1 MRAPIGI
8 RIRNRR
14 TSLGL
19 SQTALAR
26 DVGIS
31 PSYLNRIEGNKREV
45 GGALLMRI
53 AERLGLPIDRLSGE
67 NEQRLIQSVAESRL
81 DPVLDGIDLKTS
93 DARDLVAQFPE
104 AAAAI
109 SRLHRAYSDATA
121 SVEAYANRLRTDPLF
136 SQLLHEILSR
146 ITAMRSTAEILDGV
160 PDLGEPD
167 RARFLRTINKDAR
180 DLTDTA
186 RTLVNYFDQ
195 SVVRQR
201 SVSPG
206 REVDDLIFE
215 EKNHFPALEEI
226 ADALRSQ
233 VETAGPFGEAS
244 LGEALERHFGVN
256 CRKGA
261 MPDLQGGFSGR
272 FQFDA
277 DSRVLWFRNSTTA
290 ATRQFQMARLYAEL
304 AAPDAL
310 EAQANDRRL
319 TSPAARQLAYRAM
332 ASYLAGAMTMPYSQ
346 ILDEAERQYYD
357 IELLS
362 QSYSASFE
370 QVAHRF
376 VTLRRP
382 GAEGVPFG
390 FLRSDPAGR
399 LTKHF
404 PLPGLILPNTGH
416 GCPLW
421 AIYEALRRE
430 RIVRQTV
437 EFTNGA
443 RYLFVAK
450 AVSKR
455 VAAYQEQP
463 VYSSVMLACDILHAD
478 RTIYGRGLN
487 LADATNLVPVG
498 ASCRLCARH
507 DCAHRQ
513 EEALDEAGEN
523 LTLHTPFVTRDFS
536 REKA

>member
-14 TSLGL
+14 VALGM

-45 GGALLMRI
+45 GGALLIRI
-53 AERLGLPIDRLSGE
+53 AERLGLSIDQLSGE
-67 NEQRLIQSVAESRL
+67 NEQRLIQSVEESRL
-81 DPVLDGIDLKTS
+81 DPVLDGVDLKAADT
-93 DARDLVAQFPE
+93 RELVAQFPE

-109 SRLHRAYSDATA
+109 SRLHRAYSDANA
-121 SVEAYANRLRTDPLF
+121 SVEAYANRLKTDPLF
-136 SQLLHEILSR
+136 SRLLHEILNR
-146 ITAMRSTAEILDGV
+146 ITAMRSTAEILAGI

-167 RARFLRTINKDAR
+167 RHRFLTTINKDAR
-180 DLTDTA
+180 DLTETA

-206 REVDDLIFE
+206 RELDDLIIE

-226 ADALRSQ
+226 ADALRKE
-233 VETAGPFGEAS
+233 VEAEGIFGEAS
-244 LGEALERHFGVN
+244 LAEALDRRFGVR
-256 CRKGA
+256 CRKA
-261 MPDLQGGFSGR
+261 RAADLQGPFASR

-277 DSRVLWFRNSTTA
+277 EQRVLWFTTSTTA

-304 AAPDAL
+304 AAPEAL
-310 EAQANDRRL
+310 AIHANDRRL
-319 TSPAARQLAYRAM
+319 TSAASRLLAARAM
-332 ASYLAGAMTMPYSQ
+332 ASYVAGAITMPYSS
-346 ILDEAERQYYD
+346 ILEDAERQSYD
-357 IELLS
+357 IDLLG
-362 QSYSASFE
+362 QTYSASFE

-404 PLPGLILPNTGH
+404 PLPGLMLPTTGH

-463 VYSSVMLACDILHAD
+463 VYSSVMLACDMLHAD

-487 LADATNLVPVG
+487 LAEPSNLLPVG
-498 ASCRLCARH
+498 PSCRLCARH
-507 DCAHRQ
+507 ECAHRQ
-513 EEALDEAGEN
+513 EEALDAAGEN
-523 LTLHTPFVTRDFS
+523 LSLHAPFIARDSSF
-536 REKA
+536 RP

>member
-14 TSLGL
+14 IALGI

-53 AERLGLPIDRLSGE
+53 AERLGLSIDQLSGE
-67 NEQRLIQSVAESRL
+67 NEQRLIQSVEESRL
-81 DPVLDGIDLKTS
+81 DPVLDGVDLKAG
-93 DARDLVAQFPE
+93 DARELVAQFPE

-109 SRLHRAYSDATA
+109 GRLHRAYSDATA
-121 SVEAYANRLRTDPLF
+121 SVEAYANRLKTDPLF

-146 ITAMRSTAEILDGV
+146 ITAMRSTAEILAGV

-167 RARFLRTINKDAR
+167 RARFLTTINKDAR

-206 REVDDLIFE
+206 RELDDLIIE

-226 ADALRSQ
+226 ADALRTE
-233 VETAGPFGEAS
+233 VEAEGAFGEAS
-244 LGEALERHFGVN
+244 LSEALDRRFGVR
-256 CRKGA
+256 CRKGRVTE
-261 MPDLQGGFSGR
+261 QGGFASR

-277 DSRVLWFRNSTTA
+277 EHRVLWFRTSTTA

-310 EAQANDRRL
+310 SVHASDRRL
-319 TSPAARQLAYRAM
+319 TSAASRRLASRAM
-332 ASYLAGAMTMPYSQ
+332 ASYLAGAMVMPYSL
-346 ILDEAERQYYD
+346 ILEDAERQFYD
-357 IELLS
+357 IDLLS
-362 QSYSASFE
+362 QAYSASFE

-404 PLPGLILPNTGH
+404 PLPGLILPTTGH

-463 VYSSVMLACDILHAD
+463 VYSSVMLVCGILHAD
-478 RTIYGRGLN
+478 RTIYGRSLN
-487 LADATNLVPVG
+487 LAEPSNLLPVG
-498 ASCRLCARH
+498 TSCRLCARH
-507 DCAHRQ
+507 ECAHRQ
-513 EEALDEAGEN
+513 EEALDAAGEN
-523 LTLHTPFVTRDFS
+523 LTLHTPFIARDFG
-536 REKA
+536 

>member
-14 TSLGL
+14 VALGM

-45 GGALLMRI
+45 GGALLIRI
-53 AERLGLPIDRLSGE
+53 AERLGLSIDQLSGE
-67 NEQRLIQSVAESRL
+67 NEQRLIQSVEESRL
-81 DPVLDGIDLKTS
+81 DPVLDGVDLKAADT
-93 DARDLVAQFPE
+93 RELVAQFPD

-109 SRLHRAYSDATA
+109 SRLHRAYSDANA
-121 SVEAYANRLRTDPLF
+121 SVEAYANRLKTDPLF
-136 SQLLHEILSR
+136 SRLLHEILNR
-146 ITAMRSTAEILDGV
+146 ITAMRSTAEILAGI

-167 RARFLRTINKDAR
+167 RHRFLTTINKDAR
-180 DLTDTA
+180 DLTETA

-206 REVDDLIFE
+206 RELDDLIIE

-226 ADALRSQ
+226 ADALRKE
-233 VETAGPFGEAS
+233 VEAEGIFGEAS
-244 LGEALERHFGVN
+244 LAEALDRRFDVR
-256 CRKGA
+256 CRKA
-261 MPDLQGGFSGR
+261 RAADLQGSFASR

-277 DSRVLWFRNSTTA
+277 EQRVLWFRTSTTA

-304 AAPDAL
+304 AAPEAL
-310 EAQANDRRL
+310 AIHANDRRL
-319 TSPAARQLAYRAM
+319 TSAASRLLAARAM
-332 ASYLAGAMTMPYSQ
+332 ASYVAGAITMPYSS
-346 ILDEAERQYYD
+346 ILEDAERQSYD
-357 IELLS
+357 IDLLG
-362 QSYSASFE
+362 QTYSASFE

-404 PLPGLILPNTGH
+404 PLPGLMLPTTGH

-463 VYSSVMLACDILHAD
+463 VYSSVMLACDMLHAD

-487 LADATNLVPVG
+487 LAEPSNLLPVG
-498 ASCRLCARH
+498 PSCRLCARH
-507 DCAHRQ
+507 ECAHRQ
-513 EEALDEAGEN
+513 EEALDAAGEN
-523 LTLHTPFVTRDFS
+523 LSLHAPFIARDSSF
-536 REKA
+536 RP